1 MRQVPG
7 ALQTQLVGALD
18 DEEDVLALGDLA
30 EQTLGGLGRRRLG
43 RDHVG
48 DDVDAVVAGP
58 VGERATQ
65 SGGDHLLRGPLRVVT
80 RHGTVHDAT
89 AGELRRTGRALTG
102 AAGALLAVRLAAAT
116 ADLATS
122 LGLVGA
128 LTGRSELR
136 HDDLVHQRNAD
147 LRVEDLGRQLQAAGL
162 VARGRQDVNGAH
174 ILHSPFAAVRTRM
187 RPPFGPG
194 IAPLIRSRPFSA
206 STACT
211 VRFWVVTR
219 S

>member
-1 MRQVPG
+1 MRQVASG
-7 ALQTQLVGALD
+7 LQAQLVLALD
-18 DEEDVLALGDLA
+18 DQEDVLALGDLA
-30 EQTLGGLGRRRLG
+30 EQALGGLGRRRLG
-43 RDHVG
+43 RGHAG

-58 VGERATQ
+58 VGERTAQ
-65 SGGDHLLRGPLRVVT
+65 SGGDHLLRGPLRVVA

-102 AAGALLAVRLAAAT
+102 AAGALLAVRLLAAT
-116 ADLATS
+116 ADLGTS

-147 LRVEDLGRQLQAAGL
+147 LRVEDLGRQLEAAGL

-174 ILHSPFAAVRTRM
+174 ILTAPSPRCGRG
-187 RPPFGPG
+187 RGRRSGPG
-194 IAPLIRSRPFSA
+194 LRP
-206 STACT
+206 
-211 VRFWVVTR
+211 
-219 S
+219 